1 VIYIV
6 GYYLQQVT
14 NMTNQSTV
22 SGSAEP
28 SVYPLHTFS
37 DDVYGLFTG
46 VVLAAMGIA
55 VLASGGL
62 ITGGAA
68 GMALLASYLLPWTPA
83 QLVPV
88 INLPFIAFGLFAMG
102 RGFAVKT
109 LAVSLCLGYC
119 VHLCAAMLLP
129 HVSAPVACLAG
140 GTLLGMGIL
149 CFARHN
155 ASIGGTGVVTLWM
168 QRTKGINAG
177 KAQMA
182 FDACLF
188 VVAAFTQPLDRL
200 LWSLIGTV
208 AMNYVLMAW
217 HKPGRYRG

>member
-1 VIYIV
+1 MMAT
-6 GYYLQQVT
+6 LD
-14 NMTNQSTV
+14 
-22 SGSAEP
+22 
-28 SVYPLHTFS
+28 YPRHTAK

-46 VVLAAMGIA
+46 VCLSATGIA
-55 VLASGGL
+55 ILSSGGL

-68 GMALLASYLLPWTPA
+68 GMALLVSYLVPFSPA
-83 QLVPV
+83 QLVPI
-88 INLPFIAFGLFAMG
+88 INLPFILFGWVVMG
-102 RGFAVKT
+102 RAFAGKT
-109 LAVSLCLGYC
+109 LAVSICLGFA
-119 VHLCAAMLLP
+119 VHLVSAMLLP
-129 HVSAPVACLAG
+129 HVNAPVACLAG

-168 QRTKGINAG
+168 QRKYGINAG
-177 KAQMA
+177 LAQMV

-188 VVAAFTQPLDRL
+188 VVAAFSQPWERL
-200 LWSLIGTV
+200 GWSLVGTV